1 MDILMI
7 VMMRQGCQ
15 DIGRYIGKLCRV
27 ICDDASRSRSKSTLG
42 DSDGIDMVMPQGDQG
57 ARWSLI
63 TRSLT
68 TLSKLMIPRWDC
80 SLWRR
85 TFNEWLPC
93 EKLLAQRFVK
103 MSWNALPS
111 IFK

>member
-57 ARWSLI
+57 ARWPLI
-63 TRSLT
+63 TRFLT
-68 TLSKLMIPRWDC
+68 TLSKIMIISGWIAHCGGGPSTSGCCAR
-80 SLWRR
+80 S
-85 TFNEWLPC
+85 
-93 EKLLAQRFVK
+93 
-103 MSWNALPS
+103 SWPKGL
-111 IFK
+111 